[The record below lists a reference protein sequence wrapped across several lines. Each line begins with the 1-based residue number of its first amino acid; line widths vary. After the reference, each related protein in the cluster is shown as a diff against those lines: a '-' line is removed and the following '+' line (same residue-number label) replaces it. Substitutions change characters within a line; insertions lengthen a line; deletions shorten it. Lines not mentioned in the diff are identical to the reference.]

1 MSTNV
6 RTPLMAANWKMHLSV
21 AEAVSF
27 IAKLHEIVGTPQD
40 REVLIAPPFTHLWP
54 LREAMTAAGFSLSA
68 QNCHWER
75 QGAFTGEVSLTMIQ
89 ETGCRYVIVG
99 HSERRHI
106 FGESDAWI
114 GLKTAAALVHGVVP
128 IVCIGEKIE
137 EREAGLTEEVLRRQ
151 LTAGVEGVSLQDPNR
166 LVIAYE
172 PVWAI
177 GTGKTA
183 TPQQAQEA
191 HAFVRQWLA
200 KRFDKAV
207 ANGVRILYGGS
218 VKPDNVDDLMAQPD
232 IDGALVGGASLQ
244 VTSFAR
250 IVQFTR
256 SVKNG

>member
-1 MSTNV
+1 MSISV
-6 RTPLMAANWKMHLSV
+6 RKPLMAANWKMHLSIAEGV
-21 AEAVSF
+21 AF
-27 IAKLHEIVGTPQD
+27 IAKLHELIGNPQD

-54 LREAMTAAGFSLSA
+54 LREPMAAAGFSLAA
-68 QNCHWER
+68 QNCHWEA
-75 QGAFTGEVSLTMIQ
+75 QGAFTGEVSLAMIA

-114 GLKTAAALVHGVVP
+114 GRKTAAALSRGVVP

-151 LTAGVEGVSLQDPNR
+151 LTAGLEGLRVDTPEK

-177 GTGKTA
+177 GTGRTA
-183 TPQQAQEA
+183 TPGQAQDA
-191 HAFVRQWLA
+191 HAFVRGWLA
-200 KRFDKAV
+200 QRFDKAV
-207 ANGVRILYGGS
+207 ANGIRILYGGS

-244 VTSFAR
+244 ADSFAR
-250 IVQFTR
+250 IVQYKR
-256 SVKNG
+256 SGKSP

>member
-1 MSTNV
+1 MTTSV
-6 RTPLMAANWKMHLSV
+6 RIPLMAANWKMHLSIAEGV
-21 AEAVSF
+21 AF
-27 IAKLHEIVGTPQD
+27 IAKLHELLGNPQD

-54 LREAMTAAGFSLSA
+54 LREPMAAAGFSLAA
-68 QNCHWER
+68 QNCHWET
-75 QGAFTGEVSLTMIQ
+75 QGAFTGEVSLTMIA

-114 GLKTAAALVHGVVP
+114 GRKTAAALSRGVVP

-151 LTAGVEGVSLQDPNR
+151 LTAGLEGLRVDTPEK

-177 GTGKTA
+177 GTGRTA
-183 TPQQAQEA
+183 TPGQAQDA
-191 HAFVRQWLA
+191 HAFVRGWLA
-200 KRFDKAV
+200 QRFDKAV
-207 ANGVRILYGGS
+207 ANGIRILYGGS

-244 VTSFAR
+244 ADSFAR
-250 IVQFTR
+250 IVQYKK
-256 SVKNG
+256 SGKSP